1 LTLSIGIK
9 YLRPMRSIAA
19 GLLLVMC
26 VSGCAES
33 FAIKSYPGGS
43 KAYVDGQLIG
53 TTPAVCEIPRSEVG
67 KPHTWRVE
75 FRNCDAAEGQLQTGV
90 AGGRIVGY
98 IFTLGILAAFRGPYY
113 YHNVDAVLTGGDCE
127 GTARPYAAP
136 AQPGVVIQNIVGDK
150 NQAGMGS
157 SGELG
162 KTERL
167 NERLTTLRDMYNRKL
182 ISKDVYEQESQKAIR
197 ESE

>member
-1 LTLSIGIK
+1 
-9 YLRPMRSIAA
+9 
-19 GLLLVMC
+19 MC

-53 TTPAVCEIPRSEVG
+53 TTPTDCEIPRSEVG

-113 YHNVDAVLTGGDCE
+113 YHDVDAVLTGGDCE
-127 GTARPYAAP
+127 GSARPASVYQP
-136 AQPGVVIQNIVGDK
+136 QPGVLIQNIVGDK
-150 NQAGMGS
+150 NQATTGTS
-157 SGELG
+157 TELT